1 MKPVR
6 DMIQPHLAA
15 MQGYSGV
22 DPLEV
27 LAQEAGIPPE
37 KVVRLN
43 GNENPYGPSPK
54 VIQALSSYRHYN
66 LYPDPDQRQIRQA
79 LSRYLGVEPE
89 RLVAGNGSDEIIDL
103 VLRLFVRPGDKV
115 LIPTPTFGMYA
126 FSARVCG
133 GEPVSVPRDELF
145 DVDVEALARA
155 ADSRARVVF
164 ITSPNNPTGNLTPAS
179 VVRRLLALG
188 LIVVVDE
195 TYYEFCGQT
204 VLPLVTQHANL
215 IVLRTFSKWAGLA
228 GLRIGLGVMA
238 PEVARV
244 MMTVKPPY
252 NVNLAAQVALLATLE
267 DQELLLSRVKALIA
281 ERERMRKLLTDIPGV
296 KVWPSQANLL
306 LCQMPDG
313 PGPRAYKGLARHGIF
328 VRYFDT
334 PRLQDCIRISVG
346 LPEHTDALVSALSRL
361 WSGLKE

>member
-1 MKPVR
+1 VR
-6 DMIQPHLAA
+6 PIREMMLPHLAA

-37 KVVRLN
+37 KVARLN
-43 GNENPYGPSPK
+43 GNENPHGPSPK
-54 VIQALSSYRHYN
+54 VIQALSSYRYYN
-66 LYPDPDQRQIRQA
+66 LYPDPDQRQIREA

-126 FSARVCG
+126 FSTRVCN
-133 GEPVSVPRDELF
+133 GEPVSIPRDELF
-145 DVDVEALARA
+145 DVDAEGLARA

-164 ITSPNNPTGNLTPAS
+164 VTSPNNPTGNVTPAS
-179 VVRRLLALG
+179 VVRRVLALG

-204 VLPLVTQHANL
+204 VLPLVGEHPNL

-267 DQELLLSRVKALIA
+267 DRELLLSRVKALIA
-281 ERERMRKLLTDIPGV
+281 ERERMRSMLSNVQGV
-296 KVWPSQANLL
+296 KVWPSQANFL
-306 LCQMPDG
+306 LCEMPNGRG
-313 PGPRAYKGLARHGIF
+313 PGAYQGLARRGIF

-334 PRLQDCIRISVG
+334 PRLKDCIRISVG
-346 LPEHTDALVSALSRL
+346 LPEHTDAVVSALRQA
-361 WSGLKE
+361 LKE